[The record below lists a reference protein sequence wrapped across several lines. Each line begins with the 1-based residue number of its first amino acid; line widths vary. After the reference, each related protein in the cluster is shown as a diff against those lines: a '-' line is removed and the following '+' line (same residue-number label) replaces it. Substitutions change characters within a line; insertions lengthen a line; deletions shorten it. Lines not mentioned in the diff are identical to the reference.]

1 MVAQTTLKSQNHAVA
16 FWLLVICALVAVM
29 ILVGGATRLTDSGL
43 SITEWNLVIGM
54 LPPLTQSDWLG
65 EFQKYQQI
73 PEFQLVNFDM
83 GLDDFKTIYW
93 WEWGHRFLG
102 RMVGF
107 LFFFPLI
114 WFWLRGRLPVKL
126 KPKLV
131 ALLLLGGLQ
140 GLLGW
145 YMVKSGL
152 VDRVDVSQYRL
163 AAHLGLAF
171 IIIGF
176 AFWLALGLVRGAA
189 LVAEKTLNTAKHI
202 VMTLLGLIFV
212 QILLGAFVAGL
223 DAGMIYNTWPDML
236 GALIPPG
243 LYQDKSFFTVMFE
256 DLMAVQFNHRMMAY
270 VIVIVASAY
279 GLWALLRAGVG
290 KVIRRSLI
298 LLLAVV
304 LAQVVLGIWTL
315 VEGAPIELGLMHQG
329 GAVTTFLAGLYHLHC
344 LKFQ

>member
-1 MVAQTTLKSQNHAVA
+1 MMAQTTLKSQNHAVA
-16 FWLLVICALVAVM
+16 FWLLAICALVAAM

-43 SITEWNLVIGM
+43 SITQWNLVVGM
-54 LPPLTQSDWLG
+54 LPPLTQFDWLG

-243 LYQDKSFFTVMFE
+243 LYQDKSFVTSVFE
-256 DLMAVQFNHRMMAY
+256 DLLAVQFNHRMMAY
-270 VIVIVASAY
+270 VIVIVAAAY
-279 GLWALLRAGVG
+279 GLWALLRAGIG
-290 KVIRRSLI
+290 RVIRRSLI

-315 VEGAPIELGLMHQG
+315 VEGAPIELGLMHQA

-344 LKFQ
+344 LKYQ